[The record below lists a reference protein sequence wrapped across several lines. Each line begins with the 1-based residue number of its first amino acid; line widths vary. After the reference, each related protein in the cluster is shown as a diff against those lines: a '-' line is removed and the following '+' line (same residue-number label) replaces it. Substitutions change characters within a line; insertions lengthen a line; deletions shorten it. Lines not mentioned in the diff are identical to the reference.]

1 MSNEKQQT
9 LTEVSSCIDIYERAK
24 NIRFIGSLDKK
35 IATATDILKNTDI
48 VKCGNALDQFDYD
61 IHVWHNEEN
70 YLKKYLEYRLQKSIY
85 AGVDCDV
92 SILCIVMYTLLNR
105 NLNKDHIKKQCSG
118 KYKYEIKTNDRRFK
132 GDTLTSALH
141 LLKLYLGCLW
151 RRIDN
156 DEQRKKINK
165 DFYELFYTI
174 DKITGVPKVPTGNWR
189 SYYYEHSDIIWNAM
203 DKEAQEFFR
212 SYNMFGNYMC
222 IPGNSYHI
230 IGRTWTSFNMSRS
243 NYGKWDTVDTLL
255 AKIYGYYKHSDVS
268 YLEAIFTA
276 KKTELAE
283 ETAKWLAGFGTWDNF
298 VEINALESFVD
309 KNTLIPISLKI
320 GVPIPLEKTNLKVY
334 NAIPQTY
341 DEFLTFFSEVSE
353 RIKQRNEFIS
363 SKIHSR
369 ATETQH
375 NN

>member
-1 MSNEKQQT
+1 
-9 LTEVSSCIDIYERAK
+9 
-24 NIRFIGSLDKK
+24 
-35 IATATDILKNTDI
+35 
-48 VKCGNALDQFDYD
+48 
-61 IHVWHNEEN
+61 
-70 YLKKYLEYRLQKSIY
+70 
-85 AGVDCDV
+85 
-92 SILCIVMYTLLNR
+92 
-105 NLNKDHIKKQCSG
+105 
-118 KYKYEIKTNDRRFK
+118 
-132 GDTLTSALH
+132 
-141 LLKLYLGCLW
+141 
-151 RRIDN
+151 
-156 DEQRKKINK
+156 
-165 DFYELFYTI
+165 
-174 DKITGVPKVPTGNWR
+174 
-189 SYYYEHSDIIWNAM
+189 
-203 DKEAQEFFR
+203 
-212 SYNMFGNYMC
+212 MFGNYMC

-375 NN
+375 NNQ